1 MHRRENGQC
10 INGPVFYPGTGRD
23 VPLLGPFSSALQQKS
38 LRPFLNPP
46 DSPQL
51 DIAAPA
57 TGFELDAQVLI
68 VPAVAEICRVAAVH
82 EYLHGMDCLAIV
94 LLAEGLTL
102 ELEIFRLY
110 FSGSHMEIGSPQ
122 SDFMLI
128 RIIFCTEPLFQQFF
142 VSEVSSSPFYKQYSK
157 CCQNNTCSPE
167 KSRAD

>member
-10 INGPVFYPGTGRD
+10 INGPVFCPGTGRD
-23 VPLLGPFSSALQQKS
+23 VPLLGPFSPALQQKS

-57 TGFELDAQVLI
+57 TGFELDARVLI

-102 ELEIFRLY
+102 ELEVFRLY

-128 RIIFCTEPLFQQFF
+128 RMPHTSQLT
-142 VSEVSSSPFYKQYSK
+142 SSQ
-157 CCQNNTCSPE
+157 
-167 KSRAD
+167 